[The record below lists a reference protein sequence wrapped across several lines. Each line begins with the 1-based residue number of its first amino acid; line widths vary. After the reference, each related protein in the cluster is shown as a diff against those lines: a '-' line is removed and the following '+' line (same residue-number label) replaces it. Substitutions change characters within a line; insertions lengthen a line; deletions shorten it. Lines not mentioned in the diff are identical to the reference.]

1 MAKPPYLDALD
12 FTDDIEPYVLAPVYT
27 EPDAILERE
36 QLRHVLELAFKSI
49 SEHGTPTGG
58 SKIRARDIKMLRMV
72 YGLDSTQPLPHYRV
86 GDVFDMSGNR
96 VSQIIYRIFE
106 RLKMPETNL
115 EMSDLYDYI
124 TEARSNENNN

>member
-1 MAKPPYLDALD
+1 MAKPYLDALD

-58 SKIRARDIKMLRMV
+58 KKIRARDIKMLKMY
-72 YGLDSTQPLPHYRV
+72 YGIDGREPLKMYHI
-86 GDVFDMSGNR
+86 GSVFDIGHAR
-96 VSQIIYRIFE
+96 VRQIITRAIVRI
-106 RLKMPETNL
+106 RNNHSLK
-115 EMSDLYDYI
+115 DCI
-124 TEARSNENNN
+124 TEE